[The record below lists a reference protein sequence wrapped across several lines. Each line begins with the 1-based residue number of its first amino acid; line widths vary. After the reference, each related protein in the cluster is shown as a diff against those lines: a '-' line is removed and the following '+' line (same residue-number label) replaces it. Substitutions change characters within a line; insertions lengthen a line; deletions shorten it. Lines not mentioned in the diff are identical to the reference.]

1 MILFKNG
8 ISESCIFC
16 AQMHSVYTWIN
27 PCYKVCLKTTWKPR
41 LVKEKWTQGY
51 VFVFIMNKS
60 AMFRSKLSFPNV
72 SFGHGPSSVEL
83 PVSWNCCKVYIRH
96 KLEIKM
102 KGFVVH
108 ARLCT
113 RSRGNRSQ
121 SLNHVA
127 DWCQVEISVAFPGAS
142 AARYLQ
148 RASLL
153 EPKRRRLSD
162 TPC

>member
-1 MILFKNG
+1 MILYKNG

-16 AQMHSVYTWIN
+16 VQMPSVYTWIH
-27 PCYKVCLKTTWKPR
+27 PCYKVCLETTWLCFFFHHEQKCR
-41 LVKEKWTQGY
+41 VWVK
-51 VFVFIMNKS
+51 VIL
-60 AMFRSKLSFPNV
+60 SKR
-72 SFGHGPSSVEL
+72 FGHGPSSVEL

-108 ARLCT
+108 AQLCT
-113 RSRGNRSQ
+113 QPRGNRSR

-127 DWCQVEISVAFPGAS
+127 DWCQVEILVAFPGAS

-148 RASLL
+148 RPSLL
-153 EPKRRRLSD
+153 EPKSRRLSD
-162 TPC
+162 QPC